1 MIIETFRPSQPVEAE
16 AIISSPVVIVPVVL
30 LVSLILIVVAVVCF
44 IKIKRYADWLMLRLP
59 LNLVVRSDKSSY
71 LYTDNWYLRPS
82 RSPSH
87 SGSEQYRHSPV
98 SVVAGPTRTSLA
110 PARAETSRPVETV
123 AVTLPGRAPY
133 ERQISRVRS
142 LSVFSSD
149 SHIHPDTQPANTG
162 DNISLDFDALEEEE
176 EQVSTD

>member
-1 MIIETFRPSQPVEAE
+1 MTAN
-16 AIISSPVVIVPVVL
+16 
-30 LVSLILIVVAVVCF
+30 C
-44 IKIKRYADWLMLRLP
+44 D
-59 LNLVVRSDKSSY
+59 VRSDKSSY

-87 SGSEQYRHSPV
+87 SGSEQFRQSPV
-98 SVVAGPTRTSLA
+98 SVVAGPARTSIT
-110 PARAETSRPVETV
+110 PARAETV
-123 AVTLPGRAPY
+123 AVSLPGRAPY

-162 DNISLDFDALEEEE
+162 DNISLDFDILEEEE
-176 EQVSTD
+176 QQQVRSVSD